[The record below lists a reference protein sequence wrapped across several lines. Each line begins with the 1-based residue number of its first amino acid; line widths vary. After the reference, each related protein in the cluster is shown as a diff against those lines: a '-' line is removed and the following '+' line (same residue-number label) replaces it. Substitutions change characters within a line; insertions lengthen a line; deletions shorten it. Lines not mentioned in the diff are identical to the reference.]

1 MYTTDKTCGHKL
13 YWVLENRHLIY
24 YVSVMLH
31 NNSEAIIRMEVDM
44 PYGNTSKIPK
54 NVRLRPSRNL
64 LKMVS
69 IENTYLEYAQ
79 QDWLGESKK
88 CAKK

>member
-1 MYTTDKTCGHKL
+1 MINKYLTDEIATHLTLSRYIYMYTTDKTCGHKL

-44 PYGNTSKIPK
+44 PYGNTSKYP
-54 NVRLRPSRNL
+54 R
-64 LKMVS
+64 MF
-69 IENTYLEYAQ
+69 
-79 QDWLGESKK
+79 G
-88 CAKK
+88 